1 MRLSELLEIES
12 GTLATR
18 IDEQKGGKKYFLYE
32 NEQFYSQYASAIDM
46 KNRKSIVTFANVK
59 QIFSRDIVINLF
71 KGECTI
77 VRDEFDG
84 NIINANF
91 AKVSFLNK
99 KIDRNYF
106 VYWFNESTASK
117 KQLLQDI
124 QGTVMKK
131 ITIGKL
137 KNMEIELPAIDVQ
150 KTIGDLY
157 IAQLRLNCLYDKKIK
172 LKQLR
177 TREMIRRYER
187 GVEKDG
193 QH

>member
-1 MRLSELLEIES
+1 MRLNELLEIES

-18 IDEQKGGKKYFLYE
+18 IDEQEDGKKYFLYE
-32 NEQFYSQYASAIDM
+32 NEQFYSQYASDMM
-46 KNRKSIVTFANVK
+46 KNRKSIATFTNVK
-59 QIFSRDIVINLF
+59 QIFSGDIVINLF

-77 VRDEFDG
+77 VREEFHG
-84 NIINANF
+84 NVIYANF
-91 AKVSFLNK
+91 AKVTFLDK

-106 VYWFNESTASK
+106 VYWFNESEASK

-157 IAQLRLNCLYDKKIK
+157 IAQLRLNFLCDKNIK